1 MLWPLEESKVKA
13 KDAEGCNDN
22 STTDSSGGTSWPV
35 QSFKEEQL
43 WNSSVQK
50 HTAVHSLTDE
60 NTTEGRLTNKTHS
73 ERCIISI
80 LYFCDIIQVSLF

>member
-13 KDAEGCNDN
+13 KDAEGCNEGC
-22 STTDSSGGTSWPV
+22 SGGTSWPV